1 VKSTDRLFSMAK
13 WLGIVV
19 ILLFVWLVY
28 EMVNDPYED
37 MREAGPPEAD
47 PGEGTAVSGQ
57 AEGSTGLDYE
67 GIQENIEGA
76 QRLWEPLVKKPK
88 PPPKKISMEEKV
100 KGLKVVAAV
109 SEGDEVKFIIRDA
122 KDNTEKLYKKGGKVR
137 DLTLS
142 SFTLTHVI
150 LSFGGESIKMPI

>member
-1 VKSTDRLFSMAK
+1 MKTADRLFSIAK
-13 WLGIVV
+13 WLGVIVV
-19 ILLFVWLVY
+19 LLFVWLVY

-37 MREAGPPEAD
+37 MRETGPPEAE
-47 PGEGTAVSGQ
+47 PGEGTAVSAK
-57 AEGSTGLDYE
+57 AEGPAGLDYQR
-67 GIQENIEGA
+67 IQKDISST

-88 PPPKKISMEEKV
+88 PAPKKVSLEEKT

-109 SEGDEVKFIIRDA
+109 SEGNEVKFIIRDA
-122 KDNTEKLYKKGGKVR
+122 NNNTEKIYKKGDKVR

-150 LSFGGESIKMPI
+150 LSYGGATIKLPF